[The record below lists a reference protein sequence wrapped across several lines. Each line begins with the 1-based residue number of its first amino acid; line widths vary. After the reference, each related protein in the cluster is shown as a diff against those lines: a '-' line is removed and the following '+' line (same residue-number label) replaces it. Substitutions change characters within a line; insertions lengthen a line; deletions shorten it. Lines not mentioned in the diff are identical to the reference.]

1 MGKVTDIS
9 KGCVAGYVALSR
21 TPRDRNRGNFF
32 LKELQDKYDAEWKY
46 APNVVGIEYETGWG
60 TMEFAPIEVRDQKV
74 HADKTKTYSDD
85 VKRLAFRD
93 IREKR
98 FRIGSRFRFSER
110 FDMDIPEGNRSIW
123 LATNFTYSSPATSA
137 VVTRCNGRLGSMET
151 DPQGISNPHYE
162 PVIFGG
168 ELKGVS
174 VYTSETA
181 FSPES
186 ELTAVM
192 QHNEHT
198 AKYYI
203 NQRFVVGY
211 DQVYKVKG
219 LNKFYSQNTNDPHDP
234 GLMILYLE
242 ITEKSEKD
250 DFETLI
256 AYNESKDVIV
266 ESTPKPQGGESVP
279 TIAWT
284 LPEVFPSSLK
294 SSKVR
299 FAASPMQGGSEMAGI
314 SLQFSYELENLPEG
328 VDPTEYVGF
337 DVDGNSFVAWRK
349 RQYMNGCIRIKAI
362 LPASEWGGDDDVVST
377 FSLRMAGL

>member
-9 KGCVAGYVALSR
+9 KGCVAGYVTLSK
-21 TPRDRNRGNFF
+21 TPGDRAKGNFF

-46 APNVVGIEYETGWG
+46 APNVVGIEYETEWG
-60 TMEFAPIEVRDQKV
+60 TMEFAPIEVRDQRV
-74 HADKTKTYSDD
+74 HGDRTKTYSDD

-110 FDMDIPEGNRSIW
+110 FDVDVPVGDRSIW

-137 VVTRCNGRLGSMET
+137 VVTRCNGRLGSMEA
-151 DPQGISNPHYE
+151 DSQGISRPHYE

-174 VYTSETA
+174 IYNSETA

-211 DQVYKVKG
+211 DQVYRVKG
-219 LNKFYSQNTNDPHDP
+219 LNKFYSQNTNDPHGP

-250 DFETLI
+250 RFDELI
-256 AYNESKDVIV
+256 AYNESKDIV
-266 ESTPKPQGGESVP
+266 VDVTPKPEGSVGAP
-279 TIAWT
+279 TIEWT
-284 LPEVFPSSLK
+284 LPEVFPTALK

-299 FAASPMQGGSEMAGI
+299 FAASPMIGGSAMTGV
-314 SLQFSYELENLPEG
+314 SLVYSYELENLPSG
-328 VDPTEYVGF
+328 VDPADYVGF
-337 DVDGNSFVAWRK
+337 EAEDGSAIAWRK
-349 RQYMNGCIRIKAI
+349 KQYMNGCVRIIAT
-362 LPASEWGGDDDVVST
+362 LPASEWGGDEDIVSS